1 MKVRMYRNYDKFPY
15 ESDHHGNFNGRMIFT
30 FFRPISGAFDCILVE
45 LPEGY
50 NPLPLEKY
58 EHYSGWQMELDQVVK
73 KEEDGMCNTRG
84 LTMRFFDEKNWDYVN
99 VPKGWLD
106 TYAKEDTVPELCG
119 RENIPVKFIK
129 IEYSTVK
136 ELAEK
141 FNCEYI
147 EPTDEFYTGFRK
159 RINEYISAYEKWEAM
174 KDEINRRSV
183 TTFET
188 LKERVELKSNWHE
201 KTYIGNPGDYV
212 LNVGEKRYLILGV
225 VAAEDTSPSSDHMFL
240 NVQSFNL
247 DDRETRLPAVGLPE
261 NTPAE
266 IIDMI
271 EKESARRD
279 ELIRNHGEEDWG

>member
-1 MKVRMYRNYDKFPY
+1 MKVRMYRNYDKFK
-15 ESDHHGNFNGRMIFT
+15 SGGFNGRMIFT
-30 FFRPISGAFDCILVE
+30 FFRPIGGAFDCILVE

-50 NPLPLEKY
+50 KPLPLERY

-73 KEEDGMCNTRG
+73 KEEDGMYNTRG

-106 TYAKEDTVPELCG
+106 TYAKEETVPELCG
-119 RENIPVKFIK
+119 RENIPVKFIR

-141 FNCEYI
+141 FNCEYV
-147 EPTDEFYTGFRK
+147 EPTDEFYASFRK
-159 RINEYISAYEKWEAM
+159 RINEYISAYEKW
-174 KDEINRRSV
+174 KDVKEEVNRRSV

-212 LNVGEKRYLILGV
+212 LNIDEKRYLILGV
-225 VAAEDTSPSSDHMFL
+225 IAAEDTSPSSDHMFFH
-240 NVQSFNL
+240 VQSFNSK
-247 DDRETRLPAVGLPE
+247 DQETRLPAFGLPE
-261 NTPAE
+261 NTPPAIIE
-266 IIDMI
+266 II
-271 EKESARRD
+271 EKEAARQD
-279 ELIRNHGEEDWG
+279 ELISSHGEEDWG

>member
-1 MKVRMYRNYDKFPY
+1 
-15 ESDHHGNFNGRMIFT
+15 
-30 FFRPISGAFDCILVE
+30 
-45 LPEGY
+45 
-50 NPLPLEKY
+50 
-58 EHYSGWQMELDQVVK
+58 
-73 KEEDGMCNTRG
+73 
-84 LTMRFFDEKNWDYVN
+84 MRFFDEKNWDYVN

-147 EPTDEFYTGFRK
+147 KPTDEFYASFRK
-159 RINEYISAYEKWEAM
+159 KINEYISAYEKWKAM
-174 KDEINRRSV
+174 KDEVNRKSI
-183 TTFET
+183 TTFKT
-188 LKERVELKSNWHE
+188 LKEKVELKSNWLG

-212 LNVGEKRYLILGV
+212 LNIDEKRYLILGV
-225 VAAEDTSPSSDHMFL
+225 IAAEDTSPSSEHVFL
-240 NVQSFNL
+240 AVQSFNP

-271 EKESARRD
+271 EKEAARRA

>member
-1 MKVRMYRNYDKFPY
+1 MYRNYDKFPY

-50 NPLPLEKY
+50 KPLPLEKY
-58 EHYSGWQMELDQVVK
+58 EHYSGWQMDLDQVVK
-73 KEEDGMCNTRG
+73 KENEMDDIRG
-84 LTMRFFDEKNWDYVN
+84 LTIRFFDEKNWDYVN
-99 VPKGWLD
+99 VPDGWLD
-106 TYAKEDTVPELCG
+106 TYAKSDTVPELRG

-129 IEYSTVK
+129 TEYSTVK

-147 EPTDEFYTGFRK
+147 KPTDEFYASFRK
-159 RINEYISAYEKWEAM
+159 KINEYISAYEKWKAVKE
-174 KDEINRRSV
+174 EVNRRSV

-225 VAAEDTSPSSDHMFL
+225 IAAEDTSPRSDHMFL

-279 ELIRNHGEEDWG
+279 ELIGDHGEEDWG

>member
-15 ESDHHGNFNGRMIFT
+15 DDHHGNFNGRMIFT

-73 KEEDGMCNTRG
+73 KEEDGMYNTRG

-147 EPTDEFYTGFRK
+147 KPTDEFYASFRK
-159 RINEYISAYEKWEAM
+159 KINEYISAYEKWEAM
-174 KDEINRRSV
+174 KDEVNRKSI

-188 LKERVELKSNWHE
+188 LKEKVELKSNWLG

-212 LNVGEKRYLILGV
+212 LNIDEKRYLILGV
-225 VAAEDTSPSSDHMFL
+225 IAAEDTSPSSDHMFFH
-240 NVQSFNL
+240 VQSFNSK
-247 DDRETRLPAVGLPE
+247 DQETRLPAFGLPE
-261 NTPAE
+261 NTPPAIIE
-266 IIDMI
+266 II
-271 EKESARRD
+271 EKEAARQD
-279 ELIRNHGEEDWG
+279 ELISSHGEEDWG

>member
-30 FFRPISGAFDCILVE
+30 FFRPIGREFDCILVE
-45 LPEGY
+45 LTEGY
-50 NPLPLEKY
+50 KPLPLEKY

-73 KEEDGMCNTRG
+73 KEEDGMYNTRG

-119 RENIPVKFIK
+119 RENIPIKFIRV
-129 IEYSTVK
+129 EYSTVE

-147 EPTDEFYTGFRK
+147 KPTDEFYASFRK
-159 RINEYISAYEKWEAM
+159 RINEYISAYKKW
-174 KDEINRRSV
+174 KDVKEEVNRRSV

-201 KTYIGNPGDYV
+201 KTYIGNPGDCV
-212 LNVGEKRYLILGV
+212 LNIAEKQYLILGV
-225 VAAEDTSPSSDHMFL
+225 IDAEDTSPSSEHVFL
-240 NVQSFNL
+240 AVQSFNP

-279 ELIRNHGEEDWG
+279 ELISGHGEEGWG

>member
-15 ESDHHGNFNGRMIFT
+15 QSENYGDFNGRMIFT
-30 FFRPISGAFDCILVE
+30 FFRPISRAFDCILVE

-50 NPLPLEKY
+50 APQPLEKY
-58 EHYSGWQMELDQVVK
+58 EHSDGWQLQLDQVIR
-73 KEEDGMCNTRG
+73 EENGMDDIRG
-84 LTMRFFDEKNWDYVN
+84 LTIRFFDEKNWDYVN
-99 VPKGWLD
+99 VPDGWLD
-106 TYAKEDTVPELCG
+106 TYAKDDTVPELCG
-119 RENIPVKFIK
+119 RENIPVKFIR

-147 EPTDEFYTGFRK
+147 EPTDEFYASFRK
-159 RINEYISAYEKWEAM
+159 RINEYIGAYEKWKEA
-174 KDEINRRSV
+174 KEEVNRRSV

-188 LKERVELKSNWHE
+188 LKERVELKSNRHE

-225 VAAEDTSPSSDHMFL
+225 IAAEDTSPSSEHMLL
-240 NVQSFNL
+240 NVQSFNP

-271 EKESARRD
+271 EKESTRRD
-279 ELIRNHGEEDWG
+279 VLISNHGEEDWG

>member
-1 MKVRMYRNYDKFPY
+1 MKVRMYRNYDKFK
-15 ESDHHGNFNGRMIFT
+15 SGGFNGRMIFT
-30 FFRPISGAFDCILVE
+30 FFRPISRAFDCILVE

-50 NPLPLEKY
+50 KPLPLEKY
-58 EHYSGWQMELDQVVK
+58 EHYSGWQMDLDQVVK
-73 KEEDGMCNTRG
+73 KENEMDDIRG
-84 LTMRFFDEKNWDYVN
+84 LTIRFFDEKNWDYVN
-99 VPKGWLD
+99 VPDGWLD
-106 TYAKEDTVPELCG
+106 TYAKDDTVPEIRG

-141 FNCEYI
+141 SNCEYI
-147 EPTDEFYTGFRK
+147 KPTDEFYASFRK
-159 RINEYISAYEKWEAM
+159 KINEYISAYEKWEAM
-174 KDEINRRSV
+174 KDEVNRKSI

-188 LKERVELKSNWHE
+188 LKEKVELKSNWLG

-212 LNVGEKRYLILGV
+212 LNIDEKRYLILGV
-225 VAAEDTSPSSDHMFL
+225 IAAEDTSPSSEHVFL
-240 NVQSFNL
+240 AVQSFNP

-271 EKESARRD
+271 EKEAARRA

>member
-1 MKVRMYRNYDKFPY
+1 MKVRMYRNYDKFK
-15 ESDHHGNFNGRMIFT
+15 SGGFNGRMIFT
-30 FFRPISGAFDCILVE
+30 FFRPISRAFDCILVE

-50 NPLPLEKY
+50 KPLPLEKY
-58 EHYSGWQMELDQVVK
+58 ERYNGWQMDLDQVVK
-73 KEEDGMCNTRG
+73 KENEMDDIRG
-84 LTMRFFDEKNWDYVN
+84 LTIRFFDEKNWDYVN

-129 IEYSTVK
+129 IEYSTVE

-147 EPTDEFYTGFRK
+147 KPTDEFYASFRK
-159 RINEYISAYEKWEAM
+159 KINEYIGAYEKWEAM
-174 KDEINRRSV
+174 KEEVNRKSV

-201 KTYIGNPGDYV
+201 KTYIGNPGDCV
-212 LNVGEKRYLILGV
+212 LNIAEKQYLILGV
-225 VAAEDTSPSSDHMFL
+225 IDAEDTSPSSEHVFL
-240 NVQSFNL
+240 AVQSFNP

-279 ELIRNHGEEDWG
+279 ELISSHGEEDWG